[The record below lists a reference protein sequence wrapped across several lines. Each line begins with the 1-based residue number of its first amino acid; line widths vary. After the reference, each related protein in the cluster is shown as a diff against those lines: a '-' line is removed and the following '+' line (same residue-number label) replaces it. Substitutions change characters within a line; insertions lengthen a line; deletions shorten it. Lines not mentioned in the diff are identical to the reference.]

1 MIWARIVLKILVMTV
16 VMIMVKIMVKMTTM
30 MMMTMVMTRGSGDIR
45 AHLRPKNETNG
56 PRAVT
61 VGGGSRVLHCV
72 IVSYI
77 VLQCVT
83 VCFTVF
89 LSVTLCHTVYFTVRL
104 YAGHSGRRIWAVDTK
119 VISRQCQ
126 PNIISVPTPR
136 IIIIMIIITI
146 TIISAQNYQQKLS
159 N

>member
-1 MIWARIVLKILVMTV
+1 MSMMMIWARIVLKILVMTV

-30 MMMTMVMTRGSGDIR
+30 VMMTMVMTRGSGDIR

-72 IVSYI
+72 TLCYI

-83 VCFTVF
+83 
-89 LSVTLCHTVYFTVRL
+89 LCYIVLHCVRL
-104 YAGHSGRRIWAVDTK
+104 
-119 VISRQCQ
+119 
-126 PNIISVPTPR
+126 
-136 IIIIMIIITI
+136 
-146 TIISAQNYQQKLS
+146 L
-159 N
+159 